1 LYANIEWTA
10 IHQNPPSVKQVLL
23 YRQSGQTITSVDY
36 DRAKSFQLSNLFGTA
51 SKIFSSGNAIDPI
64 TSDFVTE
71 QINSDNMGINSSI
84 TLFQGNQ
91 LNNQIA
97 QNKLLM
103 EKSIFQEEI
112 EKNNIAL
119 NILETYLQALY
130 SKENISIAENKL
142 AASEQEVSQSNPNQ
156 RPTRHRL

>member
-1 LYANIEWTA
+1 
-10 IHQNPPSVKQVLL
+10 
-23 YRQSGQTITSVDY
+23 
-36 DRAKSFQLSNLFGTA
+36 
-51 SKIFSSGNAIDPI
+51 
-64 TSDFVTE
+64 
-71 QINSDNMGINSSI
+71 MGINSSI